1 MAGICL
7 ASLKLILFGKPM
19 CLRMCVSYI
28 KHVKLIVLCI
38 SILHN
43 VTVHKPVFIPLKQ
56 WIAIFMCTHTHGHQ
70 IIVVETS
77 KTTNFYN
84 MFLVKAHTS
93 FLKCFD
99 TCIPHREFILY
110 YYEPQATPTLN
121 NSENS
126 SLYTASLV
134 LLVWCIL
141 QFL

>member
-1 MAGICL
+1 MAGIYL
-7 ASLKLILFGKPM
+7 AFLKLILFGKSM
-19 CLRMCVSYI
+19 CLHVCVSYI

-43 VTVHKPVFIPLKQ
+43 VTVHKPAFIPLKQ

-84 MFLVKAHTS
+84 MFLLKAQTS

-99 TCIPHREFILY
+99 TYMPHREFILY
-110 YYEPQATPTLN
+110 YYKM
-121 NSENS
+121 
-126 SLYTASLV
+126 YKK
-134 LLVWCIL
+134 IRI
-141 QFL
+141 